1 VRVAQSVLNSFQ
13 QSALP
18 VFCCSSRLDKR
29 HSPKTQSQPG
39 RDAKS
44 HRAEGAVSFMETKK
58 TQRALS
64 LVMIRW
70 VVRSC
75 MTNFMT
81 SCESEVTPAVS
92 ILIYLRMDY
101 LSSRIVNRVT
111 FCSHRQLGDSGSL
124 VSRLAGYWASRRSC
138 SVFIRSDNSFRSSG
152 WRGFPLHRGRS
163 LGCRVPSAGVG
174 RSRLPSNHRVE
185 CCCAVRI
192 PGRAGPRHVGNER
205 VTVG

>member
-1 VRVAQSVLNSFQ
+1 MPRSTVLALILIQNQTRLPRLPLLPRGAGVRVAQSVLNSFQ

-58 TQRALS
+58 NQRALS

-138 SVFIRSDNSFRSSG
+138 SVFIRSDNSFRCSG
-152 WRGFPLHRGRS
+152 WVLARFSASPRS
-163 LGCRVPSAGVG
+163 FF
-174 RSRLPSNHRVE
+174 RL
-185 CCCAVRI
+185 
-192 PGRAGPRHVGNER
+192 
-205 VTVG
+205 